1 MIKWF
6 QLTGNHPSIDT
17 GEPESAMFHFL
28 HVILDI
34 FLTSVMQTLYQ
45 ESFSS
50 SSLTEP
56 TRSRCDDPNRGTDE
70 QLSWGRC
77 SQLKST
83 LIVMK
88 TVIIKTQEVLEQK
101 KKKFSKTC
109 TRSSSSRVNFCD
121 SGRTPCCF
129 LHEERKNFLQ
139 NIRRIDEKSQI
150 SKNLSETAFNTL
162 NEGAS
167 NLASH

>member
-56 TRSRCDDPNRGTDE
+56 TRSRRDDPNRGTDE
-70 QLSWGRC
+70 QLSWGWC

-88 TVIIKTQEVLEQK
+88 TVIIKTQEVL
-101 KKKFSKTC
+101 
-109 TRSSSSRVNFCD
+109 
-121 SGRTPCCF
+121 
-129 LHEERKNFLQ
+129 
-139 NIRRIDEKSQI
+139 
-150 SKNLSETAFNTL
+150 
-162 NEGAS
+162 
-167 NLASH
+167 